1 MNELR
6 KTGHT
11 LYVIYFHPIT
21 QSAECIQIMGNEIR
35 EVLYRMFMFFY
46 IFPFLSK

>member
-1 MNELR
+1 MNELKKNR
-6 KTGHT
+6 SYYTT
-11 LYVIYFHPIT
+11 FCCPIT

-35 EVLYRMFMFFY
+35 EVLNKMFMFFY